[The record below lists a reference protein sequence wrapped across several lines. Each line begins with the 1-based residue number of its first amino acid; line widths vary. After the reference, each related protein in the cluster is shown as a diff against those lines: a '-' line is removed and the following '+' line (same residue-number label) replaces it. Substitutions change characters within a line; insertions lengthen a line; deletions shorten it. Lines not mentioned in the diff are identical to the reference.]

1 MNRTV
6 HFRTGM
12 DWLSDG
18 AWERESQ
25 GDNRERLERL
35 RRNLELARREELTRC
50 QREVVRLHYD
60 EGLSVR
66 EIARRTGRN
75 PSSVSRTLR
84 RARERLYRCL
94 RYSL

>member
-50 QREVVRLHYD
+50 QRDPPAGQGAAVPVPALQPVGGNSTAASRPRGHA
-60 EGLSVR
+60 SV
-66 EIARRTGRN
+66 GG
-75 PSSVSRTLR
+75 S
-84 RARERLYRCL
+84 
-94 RYSL
+94 